1 MQSKKKR
8 FKEDIYRIFVVYALI
23 PISLVTV
30 IIFGVVY
37 LIWNRTI
44 IRCVEEK
51 NLEIQK
57 RLETTVSSFVQ
68 KSYEL
73 ASDEIFYELLM
84 DERLKHIAYEELY
97 HIANSIPE
105 AVDFYILD
113 KEYEC
118 LAGSTT
124 QVPTFIPQGKEVSW
138 GITKRMHDHSD
149 EVILECN
156 KTYKDNLNR
165 SKLLIGKAIVG
176 KEGINGYLL
185 FVLYGDEFIR
195 TFNNVDL
202 QMIVTDQFDNI
213 FLETTQQFNNSQDKL
228 RNEFKEESN
237 NITID
242 GNKYYKE
249 SSSIVSNKLR
259 VYTFKEVGNLYK
271 VFIWASFFFVLF
283 MGGLII
289 AMLIVAKEITK
300 EKTKIID
307 KVVEAFEKVQKG
319 NLEEELCI
327 KSYDEFEVIGKSYN
341 LMLTSIKK
349 LIDIN
354 EEKIKQASL
363 AEIKQ
368 LESQFNPHFLF
379 NTLEHI
385 RYMAKLDSDA
395 ASKMIVSLSTL
406 LRYSIN
412 NGILDVTMKEDIEYT
427 KCYLLIQQYRFGE
440 RFHYHIYIERDVEN
454 CIVPKLILQPI
465 IENAIKYGFGDK
477 DELTVKIK
485 ASFLADDL
493 VIVIYD
499 DGIGMQENILNE
511 LKDML
516 KKEVNPSNHIGLYNV
531 HKRIQLMYGKAYGI
545 DIKSEVN
552 EGTVVKI
559 ILPINKR
566 GKMTC

>member
-1 MQSKKKR
+1 MQSNKKR

-23 PISLVTV
+23 PVSLVTV
-30 IIFGVVY
+30 IIFCVVY

-57 RLETTVSSFVQ
+57 RLEAVVSSFVQ
-68 KSYEL
+68 KSDEL

-440 RFHYHIYIERDVEN
+440 RFHYRIYIERDVEN

-477 DELTVKIK
+477 DELTVQIK

-499 DGIGMQENILNE
+499 DGIGMQENMLNE

>member
-1 MQSKKKR
+1 MHSKNKR

-44 IRCVEEK
+44 ITCVEEK

-57 RLETTVSSFVQ
+57 RLEKVISDFVQ
-68 KSYEL
+68 KSDEL
-73 ASDEIFYELLM
+73 AGDEIFYELLM
-84 DERLKHIAYEELY
+84 DERLKHVAYEELY

-113 KEYEC
+113 KEYEW
-118 LAGSTT
+118 LAGSTN

-185 FVLYGDEFIR
+185 FVLYGDEFTK
-195 TFNNVDL
+195 TFNDVDV
-202 QMIVTDQFDNI
+202 QMIVTDQYDNI
-213 FLETTQQFNNSQDKL
+213 FLETTQRFNNSQDKL

-237 NITID
+237 NLTID

-249 SSSIVSNKLR
+249 NSSILSNKLF

-271 VFIWASFFFVLF
+271 VFIWAGSFFVLF
-283 MGGLII
+283 MAGLII
-289 AMLIVAKEITK
+289 VMLIVAKEITR

-319 NLEEELCI
+319 NLEEELYI

-385 RYMAKLDSDA
+385 RYMSKLDPDA

-427 KCYLLIQQYRFGE
+427 KCYLLIQQYRFSE

-477 DELTVKIK
+477 DELTVKVK

-493 VIVIYD
+493 VVVIYD
-499 DGIGMQENILNE
+499 DGIGMEESKLNE
-511 LKDML
+511 LQDML
-516 KKEVNPSNHIGLYNV
+516 KKETNPSNHIGLYNV

-545 DIKSEVN
+545 DIKSEAN

-566 GKMTC
+566 GNVAC

>member
-1 MQSKKKR
+1 
-8 FKEDIYRIFVVYALI
+8 
-23 PISLVTV
+23 
-30 IIFGVVY
+30 
-37 LIWNRTI
+37 
-44 IRCVEEK
+44 
-51 NLEIQK
+51 
-57 RLETTVSSFVQ
+57 
-68 KSYEL
+68 
-73 ASDEIFYELLM
+73 
-84 DERLKHIAYEELY
+84 
-97 HIANSIPE
+97 
-105 AVDFYILD
+105 
-113 KEYEC
+113 
-118 LAGSTT
+118 
-124 QVPTFIPQGKEVSW
+124 
-138 GITKRMHDHSD
+138 
-149 EVILECN
+149 
-156 KTYKDNLNR
+156 
-165 SKLLIGKAIVG
+165 
-176 KEGINGYLL
+176 
-185 FVLYGDEFIR
+185 
-195 TFNNVDL
+195 
-202 QMIVTDQFDNI
+202 
-213 FLETTQQFNNSQDKL
+213 
-228 RNEFKEESN
+228 
-237 NITID
+237 
-242 GNKYYKE
+242 
-249 SSSIVSNKLR
+249 
-259 VYTFKEVGNLYK
+259 
-271 VFIWASFFFVLF
+271 

-289 AMLIVAKEITK
+289 TMLIVAKEITR

-354 EEKIKQASL
+354 EQKIKQASL

-385 RYMAKLDSDA
+385 RYMAKLDADA

-454 CIVPKLILQPI
+454 CIVPKLIVQPI
-465 IENAIKYGFGDK
+465 IENAIKYGFGDR

-499 DGIGMQENILNE
+499 DGIGMQENLLNE

-566 GKMTC
+566 GNMAC

>member
-1 MQSKKKR
+1 MRSNKKR

-30 IIFGVVY
+30 IIFGIVY

-202 QMIVTDQFDNI
+202 QMIVTDQYDNI

-242 GNKYYKE
+242 GNKYYKK

-289 AMLIVAKEITK
+289 AMLIVAKEITR

-395 ASKMIVSLSTL
+395 ASKMVVSLSTL

-440 RFHYHIYIERDVEN
+440 RFNYHIYIERDVEN

>member
-1 MQSKKKR
+1 MQSKNKH

-30 IIFGVVY
+30 IILGVVY

-44 IRCVEEK
+44 ITCVEEK
-51 NLEIQK
+51 NLEMQK
-57 RLETTVSSFVQ
+57 RLETVVSSFVE
-68 KSYEL
+68 KTDEL
-73 ASDEIFYELLM
+73 AGDAIFYELLV
-84 DERLKHIAYEELY
+84 DERLKHVAYEELY

-113 KEYEC
+113 KEYEW
-118 LAGSTT
+118 LAGSTN
-124 QVPTFIPQGKEVSW
+124 QIPAFISQGKEVSW
-138 GITKRMHDHSD
+138 GITKRMQDYSN

-156 KTYKDNLNR
+156 KTYKDNLSR

-176 KEGINGYLL
+176 KEGIRGYLL
-185 FVLYGDEFIR
+185 FVLYGDEFTR
-195 TFNNVDL
+195 TFNNVDV
-202 QMIVTDQFDNI
+202 QMIVTDRYDNI

-228 RNEFKEESN
+228 RNEFKQEN
-237 NITID
+237 NHIIID

-249 SSSIVSNKLR
+249 NSSIISNKLY

-271 VFIWASFFFVLF
+271 VFLWVSFFFVLF

-289 AMLIVAKEITK
+289 TMLIVAKEITR

-327 KSYDEFEVIGKSYN
+327 KSYDEFEVIGRSYN

-354 EEKIKQASL
+354 EQKIKQASL

-385 RYMAKLDSDA
+385 RYMAKLDPDA

-465 IENAIKYGFGDK
+465 IENAIKYGFGDR

-499 DGIGMQENILNE
+499 DGIGMQEKLLNE
-511 LKDML
+511 LQDML

-566 GKMTC
+566 GNMAC

>member
-44 IRCVEEK
+44 ITCVEEK

>member
-1 MQSKKKR
+1 MRSNKKR

-44 IRCVEEK
+44 ITCVEEK

>member
-23 PISLVTV
+23 PIFLVTV

-44 IRCVEEK
+44 ITCVEEK

-185 FVLYGDEFIR
+185 FVLYGDEFTR
-195 TFNNVDL
+195 TFNHVDV
-202 QMIVTDQFDNI
+202 QMIVTDQYDNI
-213 FLETTQQFNNSQDKL
+213 FLETTQRFNNSQDKL

-249 SSSIVSNKLR
+249 SSSIVSNKLL

-440 RFHYHIYIERDVEN
+440 RFHYRIYIERDVEN

-477 DELTVKIK
+477 DELTVQIK

-499 DGIGMQENILNE
+499 DGIGMQENMLNE